1 MMSMGYRNNGSRLLG
16 ADCHSFLGAGGV
28 AFSELI
34 LRHSVCAMSVVNL
47 FESSTIADHAR
58 TADGGK
64 RLDALVD
71 SLGLAIQPATTI
83 ARRAYRSFGKGSHPA
98 RLNLGDCFAYALAK
112 SRSEPLLFKGGDFA
126 LTDVEIAHE

>member
-1 MMSMGYRNNGSRLLG
+1 M
-16 ADCHSFLGAGGV
+16 

-98 RLNLGDCFAYALAK
+98 RLNMGDCFAYALAK